1 MTTTTTTQPNY
12 KVSAEHPEAENGQQE
27 LTGYRTV
34 VRDGS
39 NVAYDSQRE
48 YGRRGIFPAEATAI
62 RHGERWIAAQ
72 AELAETIARVKRER
86 EAALPKQMQRSMD
99 YEAELK
105 DEASTIRKSISDE
118 QKRRAKWV
126 KDALYPQ
133 VAISF
138 PPPGAEDFVITIKP
152 SSAEDDGA
160 EDADP
165 ATEQPEQQAEQPS
178 EDGEAPKAD
187 EAQAEGEGKPST
199 TDGKGKPAKPS
210 EPLPNMARPA
220 GMLVHDELIAAI
232 GRIKGNTLRDRV
244 DALLEAEGDPLRTST
259 VAALLWA
266 ESCRASTKPRTS
278 LLAFLENAVVRHS
291 VESPDEVEVS
301 DADRWAALLLCYS
314 VGAPKTEHVEAG
326 VPLIVDLAVIRYV
339 QTVES
344 GRGKSAR
351 PAVIALCE
359 ERLAELYDQG
369 GAA

>member
-187 EAQAEGEGKPST
+187 EA
-199 TDGKGKPAKPS
+199 
-210 EPLPNMARPA
+210 LPNIFDMARPA

-232 GRIKGNTLRDRV
+232 GRVKGNTLRDRV

-266 ESCRASTKPRTS
+266 EGCRASTKPRTS